1 MCVWQ
6 CGWLVCKSGLFIL
19 VIVLFCFLV
28 SSLPSFSAET
38 EDAGN
43 KDNSMATGAESAGK
57 KDDIPLLGDATE
69 KKIDD
74 TMESA
79 SALLTGAAN
88 WLDSFYDEGPS
99 IPEQNHTRAT
109 LKLEFGYDKN
119 NEFDFKPRLNLR
131 LRLPKLTKKA
141 NLLITASDDDDF
153 ETQSNP
159 VNGSA
164 NDDTDRNELQ
174 AALQFRALEGEN
186 YNISTS
192 VGGSYNYLYAGIRFR
207 HSRFFGLWKSS
218 FTDRLRYYTDEGWEN
233 RASYYLDR
241 QFSERWL
248 FRSITSA
255 TWLENRDGLPHSQ
268 IFRLYQVLSEEK
280 AIQYETVAYLD
291 TEPNYTMTDLQF
303 RVRFRKRFYRDWLV
317 VEVAPQITFP
327 EDHDR
332 DANPG
337 IIIKLE
343 ADFGYTSDREVF
355 DRVFDF

>member
-1 MCVWQ
+1 MCAQQRNRLIVN
-6 CGWLVCKSGLFIL
+6 SDLFI
-19 VIVLFCFLV
+19 IFGVLLYVFIFPLT
-28 SSLPSFSAET
+28 SFA
-38 EDAGN
+38 
-43 KDNSMATGAESAGK
+43 AESEEADQ
-57 KDDIPLLGDATE
+57 KDVIPLLGETSE
-69 KKIDD
+69 KILDD
-74 TMESA
+74 SMESA
-79 SALLTGAAN
+79 SVLLTSAAN
-88 WLDSFYDEGPS
+88 WLDSFYDEGPF
-99 IPEQNHTRAT
+99 IPEQNKTRAT

-119 NEFDFKPRLNLR
+119 NDFDFKPRLSVR
-131 LRLPKLTKKA
+131 LRLPKLTEKV
-141 NLLITASDDDDF
+141 NLILTASDDEDF

-159 VNGSA
+159 VNGPG
-164 NDDTDRNELQ
+164 NDDTDRNEIQ
-174 AALQFRALEGEN
+174 AALRFYALEGDN

-207 HSRFFGLWKSS
+207 HSRYFGLWQGR

-241 QFSERWL
+241 QFTDRWL

-280 AIQYETVAYLD
+280 AIQYEAVAYLD
-291 TEPNYTMTDLQF
+291 TEPDYSMTDLQF

-317 VEVAPQITFP
+317 VEVAPQVTFP
-327 EDHDR
+327 EEYGR